1 MMIRIYIS
9 YVLPYHHDN
18 HHEAKIVLS
27 IEGRQERDAR
37 VGRILLWEG
46 RVSRGRLI
54 DEYDLSP
61 VRASE
66 WLRDFRESFPD
77 WVVWDSKLKA
87 NLATSKAYSDAERAE
102 RVSQSSVVSAMLV
115 PYAPD
120 TPGRP
125 LSISWDFARTSP
137 RTFSRLNLAIT
148 DRLRVKFLYCS
159 MSNPELHERTIEP
172 HSLLRAGRRWHARG
186 YCLQRQA
193 FRDFVLG
200 RMSKVQ
206 LLSESS
212 DVDIAADDA
221 WSTVLRVRLIAH
233 PRLSAAQQQVV
244 RSEYFNGASAR
255 VESCRAALLNYMVQE
270 LMAAT
275 DVDRQV
281 PPDYQ
286 LAVENTEE
294 CRQWLF
300 MT

>member
-1 MMIRIYIS
+1 M
-9 YVLPYHHDN
+9 
-18 HHEAKIVLS
+18 S
-27 IEGRQERDAR
+27 IERRQERDAK

-46 RVSRGRLI
+46 RVSRSRLI
-54 DEYDLSP
+54 DEYGLSP
-61 VRASE
+61 IRASE

-87 NLATSKAYSDAERAE
+87 NLATSKAYSDAERAAQAP
-102 RVSQSSVVSAMLV
+102 QSSVIGAMMV
-115 PYAPD
+115 PYAPNA
-120 TPGRP
+120 PGRP
-125 LSISWDFARTSP
+125 LSVSWDFAHTSP
-137 RTFSRLNLAIT
+137 LTFSRLNLAIT
-148 DRLRVKFLYCS
+148 DRLRVKFVYCS
-159 MSNPELHERTIEP
+159 MNNPEPHERIIEP

-200 RMSKVQ
+200 RMSRVQ
-206 LLSESS
+206 LLSEPSET
-212 DVDIAADDA
+212 DIAADDA
-221 WSTVLRVRLIAH
+221 WSTVISVRLIAH
-233 PRLSAAQQQVV
+233 PRLSPAQQLVV
-244 RSEYFNGASAR
+244 RNEYFNGASAR
-255 VESCRAALLNYMVQE
+255 VESCRVALLSYMLQE

-275 DVDRQV
+275 DLDRQA

>member
-1 MMIRIYIS
+1 MS
-9 YVLPYHHDN
+9 V
-18 HHEAKIVLS
+18 
-27 IEGRQERDAR
+27 EGRQERDAK

-46 RVSRGRLI
+46 RVSRSRLLA
-54 DEYDLSP
+54 EYGLSP
-61 VRASE
+61 IRASE

-87 NLATSKAYSDAERAE
+87 NLATPKAYSDAERAAKTS
-102 RVSQSSVVSAMLV
+102 RPSAVNTMLV

-125 LSISWDFARTSP
+125 LSISWDFAHTSP

-148 DRLRVKFLYCS
+148 DRLRVKFFYCS
-159 MSNPELHERTIEP
+159 MNSPELHERTIEP
-172 HSLLRAGRRWHARG
+172 HSLLRAGRRWHVRG

-206 LLSESS
+206 LLSEPSEV
-212 DVDIAADDA
+212 DVAVDDA
-221 WSTVLRVRLIAH
+221 WSTVLQVRLAAH
-233 PRLSAAQQQVV
+233 PGLNAAQQLVV
-244 RSEYFNGASAR
+244 RNEYFNGASAR

-275 DVDRQV
+275 DVKRQV

-294 CRQWLF
+294 CRKWLF
-300 MT
+300 TT